1 MTLVIDASVGLKWVL
16 QEPDSPLAERLAG
29 SGADLL
35 VPDFWLN
42 EACNV
47 LWLQVR
53 RKLLTPD
60 AARVLL
66 HAQVEPTPTAG
77 LGLHKTALE
86 IGLIVNHS
94 TYDTLYVA
102 FALAMGAEKVV
113 VADGPF
119 LTAMQRQTLHWLEY
133 CCHSPHGLADRTSYA
148 LAARHKWRRVCV
160 ENRELRNPTPAFLRS
175 DAGPQPR

>member
-1 MTLVIDASVGLKWVL
+1 VGLKWVL
-16 QEPDSPLAERLAG
+16 QEADSPLAERLAR
-29 SGADLL
+29 SDVDLL

-53 RKLLTPD
+53 RKLLTPNE
-60 AARVLL
+60 AREALALL
-66 HAQVEPTPTAG
+66 RAQVEPTPTAD
-77 LGLHKTALE
+77 LGLHDIALE
-86 IGLIVNHS
+86 IGLAVNHS

-119 LTAMQRQTLHWLEY
+119 VTAMQRHPDPTL
-133 CCHSPHGLADRTSYA
+133 
-148 LAARHKWRRVCV
+148 ARILLSLTAW
-160 ENRELRNPTPAFLRS
+160 AS
-175 DAGPQPR
+175 GQGA

>member
-1 MTLVIDASVGLKWVL
+1 VALVVDASVGLKWVL
-16 QEPDSPLAERLAG
+16 QEPDSPLAERLVR
-29 SGADLL
+29 SDADLL

-53 RKLLTPD
+53 RKLFTLD
-60 AARVLL
+60 EAREALALL
-66 HAQVEPTPTAG
+66 RAQVEPTPTAD
-77 LGLHKTALE
+77 LGLHDIALE
-86 IGLIVNHS
+86 IGLAVNHS

-119 LTAMQRQTLHWLEY
+119 VTAMQRHPDPTL
-133 CCHSPHGLADRTSYA
+133 
-148 LAARHKWRRVCV
+148 ARILLSLTAW
-160 ENRELRNPTPAFLRS
+160 AS
-175 DAGPQPR
+175 GQGA